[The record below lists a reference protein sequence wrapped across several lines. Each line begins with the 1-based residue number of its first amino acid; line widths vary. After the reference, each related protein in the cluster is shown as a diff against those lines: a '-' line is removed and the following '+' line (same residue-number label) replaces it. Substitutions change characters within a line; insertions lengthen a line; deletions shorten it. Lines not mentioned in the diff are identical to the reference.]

1 VGAAVSAAS
10 AEQVESAKPPPKS
23 DGAETLSTTLRQGS
37 LRAAE
42 MVGGG
47 LCLIFVSPENE
58 AKATPQLRAAAGFAS
73 PEEARIGAAAVE
85 AMAGDAIETGEVQ
98 SGKAEVSL
106 GERGDGGVWVTPITF
121 EERIHGALAVASPVE
136 ITEETTAKLTGL
148 VRFLGLHLDHR
159 MLVEMLGSLA
169 TRAEETHRAEEEK
182 SDEILKLSEALFA
195 QDIELLRSSEKLG
208 KVEKL
213 KHDFIEKMSRELRTP
228 LNGIIESIISVLAGE
243 NENLS
248 DSAKENLRHA
258 LDDGTSFLR
267 TLQNILDLWRIK
279 QGELP
284 IESQEVNFR
293 EVVEEAI
300 FSVQDTLGDKPVS
313 IEKRITEP
321 LPRIRADLAKL
332 NQILFLLLDNAAK
345 FTPEGTIEI
354 GVEVQEDRLSCEI
367 RDSGIGICSDDQ
379 QFIFDEFYQVDAL
392 SSNKY
397 RGAGLGLALVRDLL
411 NLLDGEMSLSS
422 EVGRGTAVTFHV
434 PVEVAG

>member
-1 VGAAVSAAS
+1 VSAA
-10 AEQVESAKPPPKS
+10 QVEAVEPATE
-23 DGAETLSTTLRQGS
+23 GVETLAAALRQAS
-37 LRAAE
+37 QRAAE

-47 LCLIFVSPENE
+47 LSLIFVCSPDKPEE
-58 AKATPQLRAAAGFAS
+58 PARLRAASGFTS
-73 PEEARIGAAAVE
+73 PEAARIGAATVE
-85 AMAGDAIETGEVQ
+85 ATAREAIETAKVQ

-106 GERGDGGVWVTPITF
+106 GDRGDGGLWVTPIIF
-121 EERIHGALAVASPVE
+121 EERIHGALAVASPAE
-136 ITEETTAKLTGL
+136 ITEDAASKLGALVESVGL
-148 VRFLGLHLDHR
+148 RLDHR
-159 MLVEMLGSLA
+159 MLSTRMGSLES
-169 TRAEETHRAEEEK
+169 RAQEKHRAEEEK

-243 NENLS
+243 NESLS
-248 DSAKENLRHA
+248 EPAKENLRHA
-258 LDDGTSFLR
+258 LDDGTAFLR

-284 IESQEVNFR
+284 IEGQEVNFR

-321 LPRIRADLAKL
+321 LPKVRADLAKL

-345 FTPEGTIEI
+345 FTSDGTIEI

-367 RDSGIGICSDDQ
+367 RDNGIGICPDDQ
-379 QFIFDEFYQVDAL
+379 QFLFDEFYQVDAL

-411 NLLDGEMSLSS
+411 NLLDGEISLSS
-422 EVGRGTAVTFHV
+422 DVGRGTTVTFHV
-434 PVEVAG
+434 PVEVIG

>member
-1 VGAAVSAAS
+1 MSAG
-10 AEQVESAKPPPKS
+10 QVEFAGSPQAA
-23 DGAETLSTTLRQGS
+23 DRVETLAAALRLRS
-37 LRAAE
+37 LSASE
-42 MVGGG
+42 IVGGG
-47 LCLIFVSPENE
+47 LSLIFVCALDEPEE
-58 AKATPQLRAAAGFAS
+58 PLRLRAAAGFVS
-73 PEEARIGAAAVE
+73 PEAARIGAVAVE
-85 AMAGDAIETGEVQ
+85 AMVREAIETGHVQ
-98 SGKAEVSL
+98 TGKAEVSL
-106 GERGDGGVWVTPITF
+106 GDRGDGGLWVTPIAF
-121 EERIHGALAVASPVE
+121 EDRIHGALAVASPVE
-136 ITEETTAKLTGL
+136 IAEGATEELSALAQFIGL
-148 VRFLGLHLDHR
+148 RLDHH
-159 MLVEMLGSLA
+159 MLAAKIGRLES
-169 TRAEETHRAEEEK
+169 RAQEKNRGEVEK

-248 DSAKENLRHA
+248 ELAKENLRHA

-300 FSVQDTLGDKPVS
+300 FSVQDTLGEKPVS
-313 IEKRITEP
+313 IEKRISEP
-321 LPRIRADLAKL
+321 LPKVRADLAKL

-345 FTPEGTIEI
+345 FTPDGTIEI
-354 GVEVQEDRLSCEI
+354 GVEVLEERLSCEI
-367 RDSGIGICSDDQ
+367 RDSGIGICADDQ

-422 EVGRGTAVTFHV
+422 EVGRGTTVTFHV
-434 PVEVAG
+434 PVEVVG

>member
-1 VGAAVSAAS
+1 MSAA
-10 AEQVESAKPPPKS
+10 QVEAVEPATE
-23 DGAETLSTTLRQGS
+23 GVETLAAALRQAS
-37 LRAAE
+37 QRAAE

-47 LCLIFVSPENE
+47 LSLIFVCSPDKPAEP
-58 AKATPQLRAAAGFAS
+58 ARLRAASGFTS
-73 PEEARIGAAAVE
+73 PEAARIGAATVE
-85 AMAGDAIETGEVQ
+85 ATAREAIETAKVQ
-98 SGKAEVSL
+98 RGKAEVSL
-106 GERGDGGVWVTPITF
+106 GDRGDGGLWVTPIIF
-121 EERIHGALAVASPVE
+121 EERIHGALAVASPAE
-136 ITEETTAKLTGL
+136 ITEDAASKLGALVESVGL
-148 VRFLGLHLDHR
+148 RLDHR
-159 MLVEMLGSLA
+159 MLSTRMGSLES
-169 TRAEETHRAEEEK
+169 RAQEKHRAEEEK

-243 NENLS
+243 NESLAEP
-248 DSAKENLRHA
+248 AKESLRHA
-258 LDDGTSFLR
+258 LDDGTAFLR

-284 IESQEVNFR
+284 IEGQEVNFR

-321 LPRIRADLAKL
+321 LPKIRADLAKL

-345 FTPEGTIEI
+345 FTPGGTIEI

-367 RDSGIGICSDDQ
+367 RDSGIGICPDDQ

-422 EVGRGTAVTFHV
+422 DVGRGTTVTFHV
-434 PVEVAG
+434 PIEVVG

>member
-1 VGAAVSAAS
+1 VS
-10 AEQVESAKPPPKS
+10 AEQVGSAEPTPEAE
-23 DGAETLSTTLRQGS
+23 GIETLAVALRQAS

-47 LCLIFVSPENE
+47 LSLIFICLPDRPEE
-58 AKATPQLRAAAGFAS
+58 PPRLRAAAGFVSQEA
-73 PEEARIGAAAVE
+73 ARIGAVAVE
-85 AMAGDAIETGEVQ
+85 DMVREAIGTGQLQ

-106 GERGDGGVWVTPITF
+106 GERGDGGLWVAPITF
-121 EERIHGALAVASPVE
+121 EERIHGALAVATPAEIGEEAASRLRALVE
-136 ITEETTAKLTGL
+136 SIGL
-148 VRFLGLHLDHR
+148 RLDHR
-159 MLVEMLGSLA
+159 RLA
-169 TRAEETHRAEEEK
+169 TRMESLESRAQEKHRAEEEK

-243 NENLS
+243 NESLS
-248 DSAKENLRHA
+248 DTAKENLRHA
-258 LDDGTSFLR
+258 LDDGTAFLR

-313 IEKRITEP
+313 IEKRIIEP
-321 LPRIRADLAKL
+321 LPKIRADLAKL

-345 FTPEGTIEI
+345 FTSDGTIEI

-367 RDSGIGICSDDQ
+367 QDSGIGICPDDQ

-422 EVGRGTAVTFHV
+422 EVGRGTTVIFHV
-434 PVEVAG
+434 PVEVIG

>member
-1 VGAAVSAAS
+1 VSTG
-10 AEQVESAKPPPKS
+10 QVEPEGPAPATESV
-23 DGAETLSTTLRQGS
+23 ETLATELRQAS
-37 LRAAE
+37 LGAAE

-47 LCLIFVSPENE
+47 LSLIFVCSPNE
-58 AKATPQLRAAAGFAS
+58 PEKPPRLRAAAGFAS
-73 PEEARIGAAAVE
+73 PETARIGAAAVE
-85 AMAGDAIETGEVQ
+85 AMVREAIETGQVQ

-106 GERGDGGVWVTPITF
+106 GTRGDGGLWVTPITF
-121 EERIHGALAVASPVE
+121 EERTHGALALASPAE
-136 ITEETTAKLTGL
+136 IAEEAISKLLALAQSIG
-148 VRFLGLHLDHR
+148 VRLDHR
-159 MLVEMLGSLA
+159 MLITQMGSLES
-169 TRAEETHRAEEEK
+169 RAQEKHRAEEEK

-243 NENLS
+243 NESLS
-248 DSAKENLRHA
+248 ETAKESLRHA
-258 LDDGTSFLR
+258 LDDGTAFLR

-284 IESQEVNFR
+284 IEGQEVNFR

-313 IEKRITEP
+313 IEKRIVEP
-321 LPRIRADLAKL
+321 LPKIRADLAKL

-345 FTPEGTIEI
+345 FTSEGTIEI

-367 RDSGIGICSDDQ
+367 RDSGIGICPDDQ

-422 EVGRGTAVTFHV
+422 EVGRGTTVTFHV

>member
-1 VGAAVSAAS
+1 VSAGL
-10 AEQVESAKPPPKS
+10 VESAEPNLV
-23 DGAETLSTTLRQGS
+23 AERIETLAAALRTGS
-37 LRAAE
+37 LRASQI
-42 MVGGG
+42 VGGG
-47 LCLIFVSPENE
+47 LALIFVRDSEEPE
-58 AKATPQLRAAAGFAS
+58 KPPQLRAAAGFAS
-73 PEEARIGAAAVE
+73 PEEARIGAVAVENMVGE
-85 AMAGDAIETGEVQ
+85 AMATAEVQ
-98 SGKAEVSL
+98 TGKAEVSL
-106 GERGDGGVWVTPITF
+106 GDRGDGGLWVAPITL
-121 EERIHGALAVASPVE
+121 EGRVHGALAVASPVE
-136 ITEETTAKLTGL
+136 IAEGEVQELLALARSMGL
-148 VRFLGLHLDHR
+148 RLDHH
-159 MLVEMLGSLA
+159 MLVTRLGHLESRA
-169 TRAEETHRAEEEK
+169 DERNRAEVEK
-182 SDEILKLSEALFA
+182 SDEIFKLSEALFA

-248 DSAKENLRHA
+248 ESAKENLRRA
-258 LDDGTSFLR
+258 LDEGTSFLR

-284 IESQEVNFR
+284 IEAQEINFR

-300 FSVQDTLGDKPVS
+300 FSVQDTLGEKPVS
-313 IEKRITEP
+313 IEKRISEP
-321 LPRIRADLAKL
+321 LPKIRADLAKL
-332 NQILFLLLDNAAK
+332 NQILFLLLDNSAK

-354 GVEVQEDRLSCEI
+354 GVEVGEDRLSCEI
-367 RDSGIGICSDDQ
+367 RDSGIGICPDDQ

-422 EVGRGTAVTFHV
+422 EVGRGTAVTFQV
-434 PVEVAG
+434 PVEVIR